1 MILHLIIWFG
11 RGQHDVVNE
20 KTHLMASKF
29 GKILFTHIIIEKIS
43 FLILGNPNFSLKPL
57 PTKDLRSN
65 TTSIYIHGFSNAKTT
80 LCFILCVLH
89 GTLYIKLKLNSF
101 IKYSVVVFLI
111 EIILH
116 KNLYFLPT
124 FSNLHFV
131 LH

>member
-29 GKILFTHIIIEKIS
+29 GKILFTHIIIEKILS

-65 TTSIYIHGFSNAKTT
+65 TTSIYGFSNAKTT
-80 LCFILCVLH
+80 LCFISCVLH
-89 GTLYIKLKLNSF
+89 CT
-101 IKYSVVVFLI
+101 
-111 EIILH
+111 
-116 KNLYFLPT
+116 
-124 FSNLHFV
+124 V
-131 LH
+131 LCI